1 MDQKILKKNRVMGTL
16 RKPVCLYNF
25 DVNFNLEHLL
35 SLYSRNPHVYEE
47 QRQNTIKSFL
57 YRMFVTFEAG

>member
-1 MDQKILKKNRVMGTL
+1 MGTL

-25 DVNFNLEHLL
+25 DVNFNLEHLF
-35 SLYSRNPHVYEE
+35 SLYSWNPHVYEE

-57 YRMFVTFEAG
+57 YRLFVTFEAE